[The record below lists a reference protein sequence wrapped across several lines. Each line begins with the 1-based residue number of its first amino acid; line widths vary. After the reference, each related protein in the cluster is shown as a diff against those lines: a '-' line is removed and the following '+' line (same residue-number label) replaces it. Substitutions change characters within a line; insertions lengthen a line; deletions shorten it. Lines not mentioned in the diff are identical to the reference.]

1 MTSPMELKDDKL
13 LYQWNYLISDLIP
26 KEVKLK
32 RKIWLKKGE
41 ILLEKK
47 GDDIQAYLLGT
58 EDRVTSD
65 ERKIIP
71 YLWVSSLVS
80 NNSAKLKNA
89 GGSSIPSADKLGTS
103 SMLSCSVSIKTPDE
117 AVSDIEQYAH
127 RFLGYIGRLHDQ
139 YIDVIN
145 DNDFISIALDYFH
158 DAEKKFIYS
167 DEGFISAMISLE
179 SMFNEGPS
187 DIKYKL
193 SHRAAFLLGL
203 CDINSIE
210 AFEKLKVFYN
220 HRSKLVHGGGTTP
233 HDPDRHLVSSYTRK
247 TITIFLIL
255 LSNSER
261 KKIGKKKRKESILKE
276 IDYAMLD
283 WSKRKL
289 LKKEVNKGIKDF
301 KLKIP
306 RRFEGDG
313 KHGKYRITAW

>member
-103 SMLSCSVSIKTPDE
+103 SMLV
-117 AVSDIEQYAH
+117 
-127 RFLGYIGRLHDQ
+127 LGIGRINTPVIFPIYNKKQAISNRQCNTKGNLLMALLRGLGIQCRFQGFTIDQ
-139 YIDVIN
+139 Q
-145 DNDFISIALDYFH
+145 L
-158 DAEKKFIYS
+158 
-167 DEGFISAMISLE
+167 
-179 SMFNEGPS
+179 
-187 DIKYKL
+187 
-193 SHRAAFLLGL
+193 
-203 CDINSIE
+203 
-210 AFEKLKVFYN
+210 
-220 HRSKLVHGGGTTP
+220 
-233 HDPDRHLVSSYTRK
+233 
-247 TITIFLIL
+247 
-255 LSNSER
+255 
-261 KKIGKKKRKESILKE
+261 
-276 IDYAMLD
+276 
-283 WSKRKL
+283 
-289 LKKEVNKGIKDF
+289 
-301 KLKIP
+301 
-306 RRFEGDG
+306 
-313 KHGKYRITAW
+313 